1 MCVKPENRNVQY
13 AKSIISA
20 NIKTKLFDL
29 DHTMFKP
36 SREQARQLFFDTW
49 HKYRQREI
57 LSGIET
63 IALEV
68 ILLHPE
74 YHHILDDAE
83 RYLDK
88 DYLPEMGDTN
98 PFLHMSMHVAI
109 KEQLSINQPIG
120 ICERFARLQK
130 NSGDEHTATHQM
142 MECLAEMIWQA
153 QRTQSAPNAT
163 IYFECLDRRLNS
175 ISQ

>member
-1 MCVKPENRNVQY
+1 
-13 AKSIISA
+13 
-20 NIKTKLFDL
+20 
-29 DHTMFKP
+29 MFKP
-36 SREQARQLFFDTW
+36 SREQARQLFFDAW
-49 HKYRQREI
+49 RKYRQREI
-57 LSGIET
+57 LSGIES

-74 YHHILDDAE
+74 YHGILDNAD

-88 DYLPEMGDTN
+88 DYSPEMGDTN

-120 ICERFARLQK
+120 ICERFARLQEVAG
-130 NSGDEHTATHQM
+130 NEHAAAHQI

-153 QRTQSAPNAT
+153 QRNQSAPDAA
-163 IYFECLDRRLNS
+163 IYFECLDRQLNS
-175 ISQ
+175 IN

>member
-1 MCVKPENRNVQY
+1 
-13 AKSIISA
+13 
-20 NIKTKLFDL
+20 
-29 DHTMFKP
+29 MFKP

-49 HKYRQREI
+49 RKYHQREI

-63 IALEV
+63 IVLEV

-74 YHHILDDAE
+74 YHGILDDAN

-88 DYLPEMGDTN
+88 DYLPEMGGTN

-130 NSGDEHTATHQM
+130 NTGSEHTATHQM
-142 MECLAEMIWQA
+142 MECLAEMLWQA
-153 QRTQSAPNAT
+153 QRNQSAPDAT
-163 IYFECLDRRLNS
+163 IYFDCLDKQSSPTN
-175 ISQ
+175 Q

>member
-1 MCVKPENRNVQY
+1 
-13 AKSIISA
+13 
-20 NIKTKLFDL
+20 
-29 DHTMFKP
+29 MFKP
-36 SREQARQLFFDTW
+36 SREQARQLFFDAW
-49 HKYRQREI
+49 SKYRRREI
-57 LSGIET
+57 LSGIEA

-68 ILLHPE
+68 ILLHSE
-74 YHHILDDAE
+74 YHSILDQAD

-120 ICERFARLQK
+120 ICERFARLQEVTG
-130 NSGDEHTATHQM
+130 SEHAATHQM

-153 QRTQSAPNAT
+153 QRNQSAPDAA
-163 IYFECLDRRLNS
+163 IYFECLDRRLSS
-175 ISQ
+175 IN